1 MNRADIRNLV
11 IDHTGR
17 PDKVS
22 LINSMITAALKKV
35 SSESL
40 WRDLLVES
48 SVSLI
53 VGQDFIQLES
63 GLRRLI
69 EVRIIDGLNS
79 YRLEIRLKSWL
90 LQRWPDLASL
100 ADSRPRYGYLEVKK
114 LFLVPPSDQTFT
126 LKYSYVKRAAD
137 LTNDNTELDPDIFDE
152 AIIAYATY
160 RTFKSLQMHE
170 DAVQWFADYREAVKD
185 AKQMDKS
192 SAIEQKATPRGQGV
206 PIRSN
211 YWLDPWVKETP

>member
-17 PDKVS
+17 SDKAS

-48 SVSLI
+48 TVTLI
-53 VGQDFIQLES
+53 PDQNFIQLEPA
-63 GLRRLI
+63 LRRLI

-79 YRLEIRLKSWL
+79 YKLEIRLKSWL
-90 LQRWPDLASL
+90 VERWPDLTSMF
-100 ADSRPRYGYLEVKK
+100 SNRPRYGYLEVKK
-114 LFLVPPSDQTFT
+114 LFLVPPSSTDWT

-137 LTNDNTELDPDIFDE
+137 LTDDITELIPDIWDE
-152 AIIAYATY
+152 AIIAYATF

-170 DAVQWFADYREAVKD
+170 DAIQWFADYREAVKD

-192 SAIEQKATPRGQGV
+192 SAVESKATIRGGGSPIQANYDLNPFIRQV
-206 PIRSN
+206 P
-211 YWLDPWVKETP
+211 